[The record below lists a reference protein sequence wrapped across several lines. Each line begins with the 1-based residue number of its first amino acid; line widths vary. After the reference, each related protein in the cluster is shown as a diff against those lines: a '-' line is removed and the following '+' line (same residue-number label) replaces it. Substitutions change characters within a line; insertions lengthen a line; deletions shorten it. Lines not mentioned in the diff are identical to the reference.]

1 MMIQGITNHY
11 QAPGL
16 KRSGSPNNSQS
27 FGNLLDAV
35 KSGNLDQLS
44 RFGTSLVQN
53 LGQLTGLNNPQAAY
67 NDPNQQSIRSDFRN
81 VLQSLRAA
89 EGAIQAGNQDQIT
102 TTQNTLQQMMTQFQ
116 NDLSTAQSSGTSAVG
131 QGTVQTDLQNFQSAV
146 SALLDARKSGDQDQ
160 VKAAQDTLEK
170 NITQLQTDIP
180 ELQHTKPSSNNGSS
194 DNSSSADAGIG
205 KSLSSYLNA
214 LTKNYGLSQNLISGL
229 LNLKA

>member
-1 MMIQGITNHY
+1 MIIQGITNHY
-11 QAPGL
+11 RAPGL
-16 KRSGSPNNSQS
+16 NRVGSPNNSQS

-44 RFGTSLVQN
+44 RFGNSLVQN
-53 LGQLTGLNNPQAAY
+53 LGQLTGLTNTQAAY
-67 NDPNQQSIRSDFRN
+67 NDPNQQTIRGDFSN

-89 EGAIQAGNQDQIT
+89 EGAIQSGSQDQIT
-102 TTQNTLQQMMTQFQ
+102 TTQNTLQQMMAQFQ
-116 NDLSTAQSSGTSAVG
+116 NDLSTTQSSGTSAAG

-160 VKAAQDTLEK
+160 VKAAQDTLKK

-180 ELQHTKPSSNNGSS
+180 ELQHPKPSSNNGSS
-194 DNSSSADAGIG
+194 DNSISADAGIG